1 MKKIRLILSHVKQY
15 TKYLLLTPV
24 FSIIESAM
32 GTVTPIIT
40 AKLVDEGIQGG
51 NLDVVK
57 KMALFYVLTTL
68 FNAAIGML
76 GGICSARAGVG
87 FSTNLRQALYYKVQ
101 EFSFANIDKFSTASI
116 VTRCTSD
123 VNNIQMAL
131 MQVVRMLVRVPASII
146 FAMIMAFRTGGKMAF
161 IFLLVMPVLGISL
174 GFISAKVHPVFQ
186 AMFKKTD
193 NLNNIVR
200 ENVRS
205 IRVVKG
211 FIREEYEIQKLK
223 AATKAIYDNNWE
235 AQKIMSL
242 NMPIMSLCMNTC
254 TLLISWL
261 GAKMIIQGVGNFTVG
276 NLQMLLSYT
285 MQILSSLMSVSMVYV
300 MLTQAAAAINR
311 VYDILVEK
319 STITDPED
327 PIFEVP
333 DGSVQFENVD
343 FSYSGDEERLSLK
356 DVSLKINSGE
366 TIGILGGTGSGKS
379 SLVSLIPRLYDV
391 TEGDLKVGGIDV
403 RQYDLTALR
412 DSVAVVLQNNV
423 LFSGTIK
430 ENLRWGKE
438 DATDEEL
445 VEVCKMACADEFI
458 RQFPDGY
465 DTVLDQ
471 GGTNV
476 SGGQKQR
483 LCIARAL
490 LKRPKIIIFD
500 DSTSA
505 VDTKTDARIRQA
517 LKDYIPETTKI
528 IIAQRVASVHD
539 ADKILILD
547 NGEVNGFD
555 TPENLLKTNKIYQ
568 EVYNSQ
574 TQGGLE

>member
-1 MKKIRLILSHVKQY
+1 
-15 TKYLLLTPV
+15 
-24 FSIIESAM
+24 M

-174 GFISAKVHPVFQ
+174 GFISAKVHPIFQ

-445 VEVCKMACADEFI
+445 VEVCKIACADEFI

-505 VDTKTDARIRQA
+505 VDTKTDARIRQS

>member
-57 KMALFYVLTTL
+57 KKALFYVLTTL

-174 GFISAKVHPVFQ
+174 GFISAKVHPIFQ

-200 ENVRS
+200 VNVRS

-285 MQILSSLMSVSMVYV
+285 MQILS
-300 MLTQAAAAINR
+300 
-311 VYDILVEK
+311 
-319 STITDPED
+319 
-327 PIFEVP
+327 
-333 DGSVQFENVD
+333 
-343 FSYSGDEERLSLK
+343 
-356 DVSLKINSGE
+356 
-366 TIGILGGTGSGKS
+366 
-379 SLVSLIPRLYDV
+379 
-391 TEGDLKVGGIDV
+391 
-403 RQYDLTALR
+403 
-412 DSVAVVLQNNV
+412 
-423 LFSGTIK
+423 
-430 ENLRWGKE
+430 
-438 DATDEEL
+438 
-445 VEVCKMACADEFI
+445 
-458 RQFPDGY
+458 
-465 DTVLDQ
+465 
-471 GGTNV
+471 
-476 SGGQKQR
+476 
-483 LCIARAL
+483 
-490 LKRPKIIIFD
+490 
-500 DSTSA
+500 
-505 VDTKTDARIRQA
+505 
-517 LKDYIPETTKI
+517 
-528 IIAQRVASVHD
+528 
-539 ADKILILD
+539 
-547 NGEVNGFD
+547 
-555 TPENLLKTNKIYQ
+555 
-568 EVYNSQ
+568 
-574 TQGGLE
+574 

>member
-174 GFISAKVHPVFQ
+174 GFISAKVHPIFQ

-505 VDTKTDARIRQA
+505 VDTKTDARIRQS

>member
-1 MKKIRLILSHVKQY
+1 MKQY

-68 FNAAIGML
+68 FNAGIGML

-146 FAMIMAFRTGGKMAF
+146 FAMIMAFRTGGKMAL
-161 IFLLVMPVLGISL
+161 IFLLVMPVLGVSL
-174 GFISAKVHPVFQ
+174 GFISAKVHPIFQ
-186 AMFKKTD
+186 EMFRKTD

-211 FIREEYEIQKLK
+211 FIREDYEIQKLK
-223 AATKAIYDNNWE
+223 AATRAIYDNNWK

-261 GAKMIIQGVGNFTVG
+261 GAKMIIQGVDNFTVG

-285 MQILSSLMSVSMVYV
+285 MQILSSLMSVSMMYV
-300 MLTQAAAAINR
+300 MLTQAAAAVNR

-343 FSYSGDEERLSLK
+343 FSYSGDEDRLSLK

-445 VEVCKMACADEFI
+445 VEVCEMACADEFI

-465 DTVLDQ
+465 DTLLDQ

-490 LKRPKIIIFD
+490 LKKPKIIIFD

-517 LKDYIPETTKI
+517 LKAYIPETTKI

-547 NGEVNGFD
+547 NGKVDGFD

-568 EVYNSQ
+568 EVYYSQ